1 MKPKMDR
8 KANQWSFSTPVGT
21 KFTLSLGDV
30 MFFLAERGGRIN
42 FFKYVKWD
50 TFTGTF
56 SRFKNSTRPD
66 ELSEYMYT

>member
-1 MKPKMDR
+1 M
-8 KANQWSFSTPVGT
+8 S
-21 KFTLSLGDV
+21 
-30 MFFLAERGGRIN
+30 FLAERGGRILN
-42 FFKYVKWD
+42 TLKWD